1 MRLKLSPICM
11 TLMILLE
18 IFPDL
23 FVFFREEQQEPMALT
38 LTKPSEEEKRS
49 VGGIG
54 EGVVNGIISNHLN
67 SSHIVTNHATNMVL
81 NSQPTDSHSASLDIN
96 QPTNL
101 VTGQEENLVNGESM
115 LKQEVEEEMG
125 TSEVKQEEQVVEQVP
140 ANNQSNFPPKKIFC
154 EQFLQT
160 RNHRCLVSWG
170 NRRLR

>member
-18 IFPDL
+18 IFPDC

-38 LTKPSEEEKRS
+38 LTKPSEEEKRP
-49 VGGIG
+49 VGGVG

-67 SSHIVTNHATNMVL
+67 SSNIVTNHATNMVL
-81 NSQPTDSHSASLDIN
+81 NSQLGNSLDINN

-115 LKQEVEEEMG
+115 LKQEVQEEMG
-125 TSEVKQEEQVVEQVP
+125 TSEVKQEEQVVEQVYT
-140 ANNQSNFPPKKIFC
+140 NF
-154 EQFLQT
+154 
-160 RNHRCLVSWG
+160 
-170 NRRLR
+170 

>member
-1 MRLKLSPICM
+1 MRGSALGEAQVITIFLTIRM
-11 TLMILLE
+11 NFFE
-18 IFPDL
+18 IFLHL

-81 NSQPTDSHSASLDIN
+81 DSQLADSLDINN

-101 VTGQEENLVNGESM
+101 VTGQEEKLVNGESM
-115 LKQEVEEEMG
+115 LKQEVQEEMG
-125 TSEVKQEEQVVEQVP
+125 TSEVKQEEQVVEQV
-140 ANNQSNFPPKKIFC
+140 AVNF
-154 EQFLQT
+154 
-160 RNHRCLVSWG
+160 
-170 NRRLR
+170 

>member
-1 MRLKLSPICM
+1 MYKTSQICES
-11 TLMILLE
+11 LLFE
-18 IFPDL
+18 IFLHL

-49 VGGIG
+49 IGGIG

-81 NSQPTDSHSASLDIN
+81 DSQPANSLDINN

-115 LKQEVEEEMG
+115 LKQEVQEEMG
-125 TSEVKQEEQVVEQVP
+125 TSEVKQEEQVVEQV
-140 ANNQSNFPPKKIFC
+140 NTNF
-154 EQFLQT
+154 
-160 RNHRCLVSWG
+160 
-170 NRRLR
+170 